1 MKECAVNRERA
12 VVANHQVTEVAEPGE
27 GTLDF
32 PAPSVTSQRSSVL
45 GHGFASIPTMR
56 RDQLDP
62 ARRQPRSQRVT
73 VVTTISNQAQRLL
86 PRPPRVGSAAYADR
100 RERCFREPRFVRG
113 CRTKVLLKG
122 RPWPS
127 TTTIHFV
134 PLPRLVFP
142 TPAPLFWREQNS
154 RPGKTRST
162 AAVSVG

>member
-62 ARRQPRSQRVT
+62 ARRQPRSQLVT
-73 VVTTISNQAQRLL
+73 VVTTISNQIGRA
-86 PRPPRVGSAAYADR
+86 SC
-100 RERCFREPRFVRG
+100 RERCERRVEGEV
-113 CRTKVLLKG
+113 
-122 RPWPS
+122 
-127 TTTIHFV
+127 
-134 PLPRLVFP
+134 
-142 TPAPLFWREQNS
+142 
-154 RPGKTRST
+154 
-162 AAVSVG
+162 